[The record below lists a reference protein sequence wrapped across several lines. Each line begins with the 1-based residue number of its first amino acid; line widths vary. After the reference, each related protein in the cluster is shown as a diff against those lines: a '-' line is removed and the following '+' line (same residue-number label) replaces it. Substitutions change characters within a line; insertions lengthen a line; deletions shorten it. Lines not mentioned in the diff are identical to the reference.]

1 MISLEDQFQHAMLG
15 VYENAKQYNYY
26 ATYFKQ
32 MIDQHGGLGAAKR
45 LLEKEEIQEG
55 LIKLWEL
62 GQLGKSMEALVVQER
77 FQPLFSQAEINEA
90 RRRLTELGFSK

>member
-1 MISLEDQFQHAMLG
+1 
-15 VYENAKQYNYY
+15 
-26 ATYFKQ
+26 
-32 MIDQHGGLGAAKR
+32 
-45 LLEKEEIQEG
+45 